1 MNICGGIQSINTFVC
16 KQPLSSGFKLG
27 VIEFQLFFDG
37 KFSCFYQLETSHSYI
52 CMVDDAD
59 K

>member
-1 MNICGGIQSINTFVC
+1 MDICGGIQSINTFVC

-37 KFSCFYQLETSHSYI
+37 KFSCFY
-52 CMVDDAD
+52 
-59 K
+59 